1 MRLEDSSDC
10 LENIRQTKNKSRRN
24 KIMRFDGKL
33 LIEKSFCEKNDTEA
47 RLTKK

>member
-24 KIMRFDGKL
+24 KNMRFDAKTAYSKVIL
-33 LIEKSFCEKNDTEA
+33 
-47 RLTKK
+47 

>member
-24 KIMRFDGKL
+24 KIMRFDGKTAYRKVIL
-33 LIEKSFCEKNDTEA
+33 
-47 RLTKK
+47 